1 MKKNN
6 NVMVQQL
13 IMRTVLFLFK
23 KYIYNL
29 E

>member
-1 MKKNN
+1 MNKNN
-6 NVMVQQL
+6 NVMVKQL
-13 IMRTVLFLFK
+13 ILMEVLFLFK